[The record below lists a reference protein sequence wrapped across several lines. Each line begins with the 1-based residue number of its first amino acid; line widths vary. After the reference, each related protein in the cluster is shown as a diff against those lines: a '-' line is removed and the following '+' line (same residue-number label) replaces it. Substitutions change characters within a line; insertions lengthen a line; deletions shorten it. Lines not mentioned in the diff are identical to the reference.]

1 MGIKLIISG
10 LPCDSLN
17 AAQNHLQRILQELG
31 GKYNNFPKLDVVSPA
46 TADPLDCVW
55 ISLADPYKE
64 VPRPDLLDKLRVVL
78 DGIDGLC
85 ARWKMSASHMDKTRQ
100 VYFLAEEGVN
110 LVTLNSKL
118 DRILT
123 ARNLLVQSSWVPK
136 DGCRIFYLFL
146 ARDAFSQL
154 MNQPLE
160 VDQRFYHHRRS
171 SIFNPRPDWK

>member
-1 MGIKLIISG
+1 MGIELIISG

-46 TADPLDCVW
+46 TTDPLDCVW

-85 ARWKMSASHMDKTRQ
+85 ARWKM
-100 VYFLAEEGVN
+100 
-110 LVTLNSKL
+110 
-118 DRILT
+118 
-123 ARNLLVQSSWVPK
+123 
-136 DGCRIFYLFL
+136 
-146 ARDAFSQL
+146 
-154 MNQPLE
+154 
-160 VDQRFYHHRRS
+160 
-171 SIFNPRPDWK
+171 